1 MHLAADV
8 VVFRQ
13 TSKGGESSPGEID
26 TRNGTAADTRRCCPR
41 RPPWSLERPKRR
53 ADPRRRARPRR
64 SSTAR
69 NAAPR
74 HGQRRQG
81 AGVYFGEDQASMLD
95 GADARSRQGNLPAH
109 MEWVFGRLDVSSV
122 PGIRKDT
129 QDGRPRGYQGCGTTW
144 YGRGR
149 WADMGALSISA
160 AVVLQALQS
169 HLVLKESSFYTLR
182 PCAACVPGGGGGGA
196 NEGALI
202 LAAPIPQRGR
212 WGSLV
217 NAFLVHRYMY

>member
-13 TSKGGESSPGEID
+13 TSKGGGSSPGEID
-26 TRNGTAADTRRCCPR
+26 TGNGAAADTRRCCPR

-122 PGIRKDT
+122 PGIREEHKMAGRGGTRGAARPDT
-129 QDGRPRGYQGCGTTW
+129 DEAGGQTWGPSPFLRPLGCRRCKVTW
-144 YGRGR
+144 YSRSQVST
-149 WADMGALSISA
+149 LC
-160 AVVLQALQS
+160 VLAP
-169 HLVLKESSFYTLR
+169 LV
-182 PCAACVPGGGGGGA
+182 CQGGGVQTREPLFWRHPFRNVGA
-196 NEGALI
+196 GE
-202 LAAPIPQRGR
+202 
-212 WGSLV
+212 V
-217 NAFLVHRYMY
+217 